1 MTFLHDLPEFPE
13 LLEAVAAEGPL
24 SSAAMVE
31 KDYWI
36 CHSLWAL
43 SRTGLRF
50 WFKGGT
56 SLAKA
61 FGITQRFSEDIDLV
75 VLAGSIPDLP
85 AVSSWRTET
94 AGATASRAR
103 FWEALLPHLD
113 IPGAHVEWDRTHDE
127 TQRGPGFRVVYPGHQ
142 VEALRQPGSIVR
154 PYVLL
159 EMSHGANARTATAP
173 SVPRPITSFVH
184 EWLESRGQ
192 LADFVDNRP
201 HAVECVHPIVTL
213 LEKLDAIT
221 RRYHRADDVFEAAAF
236 ARHYEDAAQIILHE
250 PSLPPLSSPVAELAS
265 EMLHQRQ
272 IRKVVQP
279 DDPAFLLPDPARRR
293 QVEAGYGAIEG
304 MFWGPRMSLDEA
316 CRRIVEWVNRNL
328 PRALGHGR
336 ASAEGP

>member
-1 MTFLHDLPEFPE
+1 MTFLHDLPEFPD

-36 CHSLWAL
+36 CHALWAL
-43 SRTGLRF
+43 SRTELQF

-56 SLAKA
+56 SLSKA
-61 FGITQRFSEDIDLV
+61 FGITERFSEDIDLV
-75 VLAGSIPDLP
+75 VLPGSIPDLP
-85 AVSSWRTET
+85 KVSSWRTET
-94 AGATASRAR
+94 AGATASRTR
-103 FWEALLPHLD
+103 YWDALCSHLE
-113 IPGAHVEWDRTHDE
+113 IPGARLEWDPAHDE
-127 TQRGPGFRVVYPGHQ
+127 TQRGPGFRVVYSGHQ
-142 VEALRQPGSIVR
+142 VEALRQPGSVIR

-159 EMSHGANARTATAP
+159 EMSHGDNARTATAP

-184 EWLESRGQ
+184 EWLASRDQ
-192 LADFVDNRP
+192 LVEFVNNRP
-201 HAVECVHPIVTL
+201 QAVECVHPVVTL

-250 PSLPPLSSPVAELAS
+250 SSLPPISGTVGELAR

-272 IRKVVQP
+272 IRKLVRS
-279 DDPAFLLPDPARRR
+279 DDPAFQLPDPERRAR
-293 QVEAGYGAIEG
+293 VEVGFRAIEG

-316 CRRIVEWVNRNL
+316 RSLIIDWVGRNL
-328 PRALGHGR
+328 PTERD
-336 ASAEGP
+336 